1 LGEISFVTDEIFEE
15 IKVARFLYV
24 LKLIEIKGE
33 YLSFIDLIIIVALR
47 GVVEDLS
54 DLRDRS
60 RGVQGFSLR

>member
-1 LGEISFVTDEIFEE
+1 MGEISFVTDEIFEE